1 MNKMKKTSQ
10 FDVYFEYNF
19 NWGKTKDKSAK
30 AYLGYRY
37 LDLEYIKDVVSLEIT
52 VKGPIVGVGFLF

>member
-1 MNKMKKTSQ
+1 MADKAAKVTRGTLRLS
-10 FDVYFEYNF
+10 VP
-19 NWGKTKDKSAK
+19 KDKSAK